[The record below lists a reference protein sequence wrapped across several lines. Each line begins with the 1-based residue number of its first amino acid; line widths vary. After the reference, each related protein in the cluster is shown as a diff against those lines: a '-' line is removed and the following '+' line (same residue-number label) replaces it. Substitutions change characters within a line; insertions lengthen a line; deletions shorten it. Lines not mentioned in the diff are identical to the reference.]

1 MGPASTVKKETF
13 QIVRQV
19 VITLISIDTQRRV
32 VWVKGGYM
40 CVRTWELPQRSDFFR
55 TTATQVVW
63 S

>member
-32 VWVKGGYM
+32 VWVKGVT
-40 CVRTWELPQRSDFFR
+40 CV
-55 TTATQVVW
+55 
-63 S
+63 

>member
-32 VWVKGGYM
+32 VWVKGGLHV
-40 CVRTWELPQRSDFFR
+40 CEDVGTSPTF
-55 TTATQVVW
+55 
-63 S
+63 